1 VKPMVNQIEIHPYC
15 QQRDL
20 VKFCKDHNIIVEAY
34 APLGS
39 GALKLAQDDV
49 IVDIARKVGKTPGQ
63 VLLRWSTQQGIVVLP
78 KSSKLE
84 RMIENQDLFDFELT
98 SQQMAA
104 ISALQ
109 PEQDKRTCPD
119 INTIV

>member
-1 VKPMVNQIEIHPYC
+1 MQI
-15 QQRDL
+15 
-20 VKFCKDHNIIVEAY
+20 
-34 APLGS
+34 G